1 MKTIK
6 EPERNIPVAFTADL
20 CVIGGS
26 CTGVFAAVRAA
37 RMGAKV
43 AIVENNGFFGG
54 VATAG
59 LVTIWHSA
67 FDMARRQQIVA
78 GLSLEVI
85 DRLKK
90 RNAVKVLDPAA
101 GQHCAYVFN
110 PEELKIDLDEL
121 IAESGIRPFLH
132 ARFVDVIHDH
142 GQVAAV
148 IVEDKTGRR
157 AIEAR
162 YFIDAT
168 GDGDLIVRMGL
179 PFTKYDEL
187 QPPTTVAMVDNY
199 KEIIRQNPSFD
210 LSGAIHDPK
219 YPGALQRGFAWGTE
233 VVGRPESYMIA
244 GSRSHNADCSD
255 GDSLTAAEMECR
267 RQVRTICDIL
277 RQAPGGAQI
286 SLANIATHIGVRET
300 RHAKCLYTLCERD
313 ILHGTQFE
321 DAIGYG
327 TYGVDIHHSNKAGI
341 TMKYLDGTQRYSEPG
356 KQCVW
361 SRWRDE
367 SASKTP
373 YYQIPYRSMVP
384 ESASN
389 VLVAGR
395 LVGADKYAYGAIRV
409 MMNCNQ
415 TGEAAGVACCVAMSG
430 RHRVSEVPIDQL
442 RARLRE
448 GGSVCLTVEESAE
461 HAVAG
466 YGSQARQT

>member
-6 EPERNIPVAFTADL
+6 EPERSIPVAFSADI

-37 RMGAKV
+37 RLGAKV

-59 LVTIWHSA
+59 LVTVWHSA
-67 FDMARRQQIVA
+67 FDMDRKQRIVT

-85 DRLKK
+85 ERLKR
-90 RNAVKVLDPAA
+90 RNAVKVVDPSSD
-101 GQHCAYVFN
+101 QHCAYVLN

-121 IAESGIRPFLH
+121 IAESGVRPFLH
-132 ARFVDVIHDH
+132 TRFVNVIHDH
-142 GQVAAV
+142 GEVSAV
-148 IVEDKTGRR
+148 IIEDKTGRR

-168 GDGDLIVRMGL
+168 GDGDLIARMGL

-187 QPPTTVAMVDNY
+187 QPPTTVAMVDQY
-199 KEIIRQNPSFD
+199 REIIRQNPKFD
-210 LSGAIHDPK
+210 FSGAIHDPK
-219 YPGALQRGFAWGTE
+219 YHGSLKQGFAWGIG
-233 VVGRPESYMIA
+233 VVGRPESFMIA
-244 GSRSHNADCSD
+244 GSRVHNADCSD
-255 GDSLTAAEMECR
+255 GDSLTAAEMEGR
-267 RQVRTICDIL
+267 RQVRAICDIL
-277 RQAPGGAQI
+277 RQIPGGANI
-286 SLANIATHIGVRET
+286 TLANLAPHIGVRET
-300 RHAKCLYTLCERD
+300 RHAKCLYTLSEQD
-313 ILHGTQFE
+313 ILQGTDFA

-356 KQCVW
+356 KTCVW

-367 SASKTP
+367 SVGVTP
-373 YYQIPYRSMVP
+373 YYQIPYRALVP
-384 ESASN
+384 ESTSN

-395 LVGADKYAYGAIRV
+395 LIGANKNAYGAIRV

-415 TGEAAGVACCVAMSG
+415 TGEAAGVACYVAMSG
-430 RHRVSEVPIDQL
+430 HHRVSEVPIEQL
-442 RARLRE
+442 RARLD
-448 GGSVCLTVEESAE
+448 VELPSWEWL
-461 HAVAG
+461 
-466 YGSQARQT
+466 